1 MAETDVDPA
10 VETDASETAPADD
23 GFSFGTDMAGPD
35 ESESAVPA
43 EEGATSTAPDPSN
56 FDPASIEDW
65 RRVDP
70 NEVPEQYR
78 HLAKMAS
85 QLEAGHRKRDEDLRE
100 QQKRTEQ
107 RENQLLG
114 ILSTQAE
121 GNKPPAEDPYAGLT
135 EAHRGAV
142 DAVREVLNIEVGN
155 RLEQAEQRNSQ
166 LEQAIL
172 KIAQH
177 QMSQRAAGINNE
189 AVAVRQEFGDDI
201 DRFSDA
207 IRQDI
212 ATVNPLTGK
221 NYTIRDSYLMRSN
234 KIADETIKARQ
245 QDLEARQN
253 ASADTNLSGA
263 VDTSEETPISD
274 NELLS
279 LVGKLPGLRLPG

>member
-10 VETDASETAPADD
+10 VETDASEAAPADD

-70 NEVPEQYR
+70 NEVPAQYQ

-85 QLEAGHRKRDEDLRE
+85 QLEAGHRKRDDDLLE
-100 QQKRTEQ
+100 QQNRTEQ

-114 ILSTQAE
+114 ILSKQAE

-135 EAHRGAV
+135 EAQRGAV

-166 LEQAIL
+166 L
-172 KIAQH
+172 
-177 QMSQRAAGINNE
+177 
-189 AVAVRQEFGDDI
+189 
-201 DRFSDA
+201 
-207 IRQDI
+207 
-212 ATVNPLTGK
+212 
-221 NYTIRDSYLMRSN
+221 
-234 KIADETIKARQ
+234 
-245 QDLEARQN
+245 
-253 ASADTNLSGA
+253 
-263 VDTSEETPISD
+263 
-274 NELLS
+274 
-279 LVGKLPGLRLPG
+279 